1 MTRSADDVI
10 GCDVTTSVV
19 LDDVTES
26 RVDVTVV
33 CAPTATDEAVSDVN
47 NNNNIDNS
55 RQSVA

>member
-1 MTRSADDVI
+1 VTRPADDVI
-10 GCDVTTSVV
+10 GCDVTMSVV

-33 CAPTATDEAVSDVN
+33 CATTATDEAVPDVN

-55 RQSVA
+55 RQGVA

>member
-1 MTRSADDVI
+1 M
-10 GCDVTTSVV
+10 SVV

-33 CAPTATDEAVSDVN
+33 CATTATDEAVPDVN

-55 RQSVA
+55 RQGVA